1 ILREL
6 QLRDRGVQVELLVE
20 THRGGKVGVGTG
32 VLRRAG
38 RSGRSGFFSG
48 GDRWRGG
55 NEQGSEKEE
64 AHARKAT
71 RGTRASRKT
80 EVEEGAPVTDHRV
93 VLPSLQPSTQYRYR
107 VEGGHETAW
116 FTSAPQ
122 PDGEGPIHVVV
133 SGDNRTNDGDHALV
147 ARAAAAERPQ
157 LALHTGN

>member
-1 ILREL
+1 MRKGTKPRCRARFPSRSSTRAPSGRTAIRGPRRRALELVGRRAQLPGFGIDEAPIDEDLDPVVLAVLGAILREL

-80 EVEEGAPVTDHRV
+80 EVAEGQG
-93 VLPSLQPSTQYRYR
+93 SM
-107 VEGGHETAW
+107 
-116 FTSAPQ
+116 
-122 PDGEGPIHVVV
+122 
-133 SGDNRTNDGDHALV
+133 
-147 ARAAAAERPQ
+147 
-157 LALHTGN
+157 